1 MGVDEVPN
9 FPKSYVEQFFLPLH
23 YKPGQGEPE
32 RYRKPAAEAEPAT
45 PAQEARRIVDAAE

>member
-1 MGVDEVPN
+1 L
-9 FPKSYVEQFFLPLH
+9 FLPIH

-32 RYRKPAAEAEPAT
+32 RYRKPVADLET

>member
-9 FPKSYVEQFFLPLH
+9 FPKGYVEQFLFPLY
-23 YKPGQGEPE
+23 YKPGDGEPE
-32 RYRKPAAEAEPAT
+32 RYRKAEAPPAET